1 MLPITI
7 QDYPQLSL
15 LAWQLDP
22 HSTLTPPQALALY
35 ERHWRHVDASAMLPE
50 EQQLLKQL
58 ITEYG
63 RGVFLC

>member
-22 HSTLTPPQALALY
+22 HSTLTPPPSTCL
-35 ERHWRHVDASAMLPE
+35 V
-50 EQQLLKQL
+50 
-58 ITEYG
+58 
-63 RGVFLC
+63 